1 MRYLS
6 RDDVEMLG
14 QGNELLQKQY
24 LKVNQT
30 KGHVKRFGLVSWIL
44 GWGVYS
50 NAWNIMTIKQNIQAL
65 YDQNILQEKQDN
77 RVDTLPEM

>member
-1 MRYLS
+1 MDSVDPRLARQLRYLS
-6 RDDVEMLG
+6 RDDVEMLR

-30 KGHVKRFGLVSWIL
+30 KSHVKRFGLVLWIL

-50 NAWNIMTIKQNIQAL
+50 NAWNIMTIK
-65 YDQNILQEKQDN
+65 
-77 RVDTLPEM
+77 